1 MLKDRRI
8 HGFILMALLT
18 CSVFAQTN
26 TNSPYTRFGLGQ
38 ISQSGFDR
46 GRAMGGIG
54 LGLRDNNQLN
64 YLNPASYSA
73 SDTMSFLFDFG
84 VMGSYTTLETSQMS
98 SNYFAGHLD
107 HIALAFPITKWWSAS
122 VGVLPYSKVGYSIK
136 EETDDPNIGLIDYLH
151 TGNGGIN
158 QLYLGTALEF
168 FNAISIGANFKYLFG
183 YIDLARSVDFPE
195 ENYFSSPEIESR
207 TIVNDFVVNL
217 GLQYHQMIGEKLELT
232 LGVIFDIESGLN
244 AENTL
249 IKRNVFPG
257 AGVPISDSTYL
268 DPVFILEES
277 TRAGKIVIPQNL
289 GAGFS
294 FKYDDR
300 FLLGV
305 DYYEQ
310 DWTNST
316 FFNENAPFAKSN
328 SIRAGLQ
335 VIPNPRATRGY
346 YNLISIRAGAHYSN
360 SYLQLKGS
368 QLKDSGISFG
378 VGLPLRGGKSSF
390 NLAFELGRR
399 GTLENDLI
407 LENYKFLS
415 FSLTLHDIWFMK
427 RKFD

>member
-18 CSVFAQTN
+18 CSVLAQTN

-38 ISQSGFDR
+38 MSQTGFDR

-54 LGLRDNNQLN
+54 LGLRDNNHLN
-64 YLNPASYSA
+64 YLNPASFSA

-183 YIDLARSVDFPE
+183 SIDLVRSIDFPE
-195 ENYFSSPEIESR
+195 ENYFSSPETESR

-217 GLQYHQMIGEKLELT
+217 GLQYHQMIGGKFELT
-232 LGVIFDIESGLN
+232 LGVIFDIKSGLN

-249 IKRNVFPG
+249 IKRNVFLG
-257 AGVPISDSTYL
+257 TSVAISDSTYL

-294 FKYDDR
+294 IKYDNR
-300 FLLGV
+300 FVLGL

-316 FFNENAPFAKSN
+316 FFNEKAPFAKSN

-346 YNLISIRAGAHYSN
+346 YNLISLRAGAHHTN

-415 FSLTLHDIWFMK
+415 FSLTLYDIWFMK